1 MLVKPPP
8 RMFRLADGSL
18 VLAASDLTNHLACPH
33 LTQQRLAIARGER
46 AKAQPA
52 DDPHAELARVR
63 GEAHEEAQLHR
74 LSAECSGH
82 VDLSS
87 GTSPHTRAD
96 LEAAAAATAAAMRSG
111 APLIYQAQFF
121 DGRWQGR
128 ADFLRRIPLASTL
141 GNYAYEVLDT
151 KLARQV
157 KPQVVHQLSLYNAL
171 LASRQGADP
180 GVAHVVLGDGSMVA
194 IELRRYAALHR
205 HVVRDLE
212 AVTASTGRETYPE
225 PVPHCAIC
233 ALASECRERLIS
245 DDHLSLVA
253 GARRDHRQRLVD
265 LGLPTVLS
273 LATAP
278 DNFYAGA
285 LGVDR
290 FDTLHHQADLQVRSR
305 TTGVPTHR
313 HLEPARAAGYALLPP
328 PSDGDVFFDLEGDP
342 YVGDGGIEYLWGW
355 WTAGSGYECVWAHD
369 ADAEKAAFETF
380 IDRVG
385 ELRRQHPHLHV
396 FHYAPHELS
405 KLRSLSIQYAT
416 REQEVD
422 DILRSEVMVDLY
434 AVVRQGMQIGE
445 ESYSLKSL
453 ERHHGFTRLEK
464 RVREGGGSI
473 VAYEAWLE
481 TGDAL
486 LLDAIRAYNEEDCTS
501 TLSLRDWLLDT
512 MRPQAEAEF
521 GVDFVDFREP
531 EPEEKRGPPAWMPDV
546 VAIIEPL
553 MAGLSAHGD
562 DDTPEAAERRL
573 LAHLLLYH
581 WREDKPAWWRY
592 FDLRGKPVSDL
603 IENRDAIGGLAPD
616 ERRPPTAFKRSLDYS
631 FTFPPQEFRLDRGDA
646 DDPTTGERFNVVATH
661 EDHVVLRRGNTKPPP
676 APVALVDGTMIPVTV
691 LRTALMALAESL
703 LANDGRFQAARAM
716 LRREPPRLSSG
727 RLGESTEALISAS
740 LGLDH
745 SVLPVQGPP
754 GTGKTFNGARMIVAA
769 LAAGRRVGITSQS
782 HAVIQN
788 LLRDVEE
795 CAFEQ
800 GATFAGIYKG
810 DGYASAYGLVDEAVE
825 NADVTEEH
833 QLVAGTAWLFARED
847 HREAFDLLF
856 IDEAGQFSLANA
868 AAVSLSTGNVVLL
881 GDPQQLPQVTQADH
895 PGGSGASVL
904 EHLLNGASTI
914 APDQGVLL
922 TETWRMHPDVCAFV
936 SERSYDSRLRS
947 RSQCAGRNINASA
960 GALTGVGLRTLSVL
974 HEGRSQASPEEADAI
989 SAACDDLLAGATVT
1003 DDEGATRSLVAPDI
1017 LVVAPYNL
1025 AVRCIR
1031 ERVPDGVRVGT
1042 VDKFQGQQAPVV
1054 FYAMTCSAGEEVPRG
1069 LEFLFDSHR
1078 LNVAISRAQCLAV
1091 LVHSPRLLDVDC
1103 HSLAAMQL
1111 VDGVCRFV
1119 ELSTPVRAAGG
1130 GGGRAKHSASLP

>member
-1 MLVKPPP
+1 
-8 RMFRLADGSL
+8 MFRLADGSL
-18 VLAASDLTNHLACPH
+18 VLAATDLTNHLACPH

-46 AKAQPA
+46 AKARPA
-52 DDPHAELARVR
+52 DDPHADLVR
-63 GEAHEEAQLHR
+63 IRGDVHEREQLHR
-74 LSAECSGH
+74 LSAECGGH
-82 VDLSS
+82 VDLSTD
-87 GTSPHTRAD
+87 TSPYTCED
-96 LEAAAAATAAAMRSG
+96 LEAAADATAAAMRAG

-128 ADFLRRIPLASTL
+128 ADFLRRIPLASAL
-141 GNYAYEVLDT
+141 GDHAYEVLDT

-171 LASRQGADP
+171 LASRQGVDA

-194 IELRRYAALHR
+194 IDLRRYAALHR

-212 AVTASTGRETYPE
+212 EVATSPGRETYPE
-225 PVPHCAIC
+225 PVTHCAIC
-233 ALASECRERLIS
+233 ALASECRQRLVA

-253 GARRDHRQRLVD
+253 GARRDQRKRLVE

-273 LATAP
+273 LANVS
-278 DNFYAGA
+278 DDFDAGA
-285 LGVDR
+285 LGADR
-290 FDTLHHQADLQVRSR
+290 FETLHHQADLQVRSR

-313 HLEPARAAGYALLPP
+313 HLEPARAAGYALLPR
-328 PSDGDVFFDLEGDP
+328 PSAGDVFFDLEGDP

-355 WTAGSGYECVWAHD
+355 WTADRGYECVWAHD
-369 ADAEKAAFETF
+369 ADAEKAAFEAF

-385 ELRRQHPHLHV
+385 ELRAQHAELHV

-405 KLRSLSIQYAT
+405 KLRSLSVQYAT
-416 REQEVD
+416 REKEVD
-422 DILRSEVMVDLY
+422 DILRSGVMVDLY

-445 ESYSLKSL
+445 ESYSLKKL

-481 TGDAL
+481 TGDAEL
-486 LLDAIRAYNEEDCTS
+486 LEAIRAYNEEDCTS

-521 GVDFVDFREP
+521 GVDFADFRDP
-531 EPEEKRGPPAWMPDV
+531 EPEEEHGPPDWMPDA
-546 VAIIEPL
+546 VALIESL
-553 MAGLSAHGD
+553 MAGMSAHGD
-562 DDTPEAAERRL
+562 DDTPEEAERRL

-581 WREDKPAWWRY
+581 WREGKPTWWRY
-592 FDLRGKPVSDL
+592 FDLRGKPVADL
-603 IENRDAIGGLAPD
+603 IEDRDAIGGLIRD
-616 ERRPPTAFKRSLDYS
+616 HSRTPTPYKRSLDYT

-646 DDPTTGERFNVVATH
+646 DDPTTGEGFQVVAVD

-676 APVALVDGTMIPVTV
+676 APVALVDGTIIPVAV
-691 LRTALMALAESL
+691 LREALMVLAESV
-703 LANDGRFQAARAM
+703 LAADGRFSAARAM

-727 RLGESTEALISAS
+727 RLGESTEALISAT

-754 GTGKTFNGARMIVAA
+754 GTGKTFRGARMIVAA
-769 LAAGRRVGITSQS
+769 LAAGRRVGITAQS
-782 HAVIQN
+782 HAVVQN
-788 LLRDVEE
+788 LLRDIEK
-795 CAFEQ
+795 CAYEQ
-800 GATFAGIYKG
+800 GETFVGIYKG
-810 DGYASAYGLVDEAVE
+810 PGYESLHGLVDEANE
-825 NADVTEEH
+825 NDDVTDDH
-833 QLVAGTAWLFARED
+833 KLVAGTAWLFAREQ
-847 HREAFDLLF
+847 HHEAFDLLF

-868 AAVSLSTGNVVLL
+868 AAVSLSTRNVVLL

-895 PGGSGASVL
+895 PDGSGASVL

-914 APDQGVLL
+914 APEQGVLL

-936 SERSYDSRLRS
+936 SERSYDSRLHS
-947 RSQCAGRNINASA
+947 RGPCAGRNINASA
-960 GALTGVGLRTLSVL
+960 GALTGVGLRAISVP

-989 SAACDDLLAGATVT
+989 AAACRDLLADSTVT
-1003 DDEGATRSLVAPDI
+1003 DDDGTTRRLVADDI

-1031 ERVPDGVRVGT
+1031 DRVPHGVRVGT
-1042 VDKFQGQQAPVV
+1042 VDRFQGQQAPVV
-1054 FYAMTCSAGEEVPRG
+1054 FYAMTCSAGEDVPRG
-1069 LEFLFDSHR
+1069 IDFLFDSHR

-1091 LVHSPRLLDVDC
+1091 LVHSSRLLDVDC

-1119 ELSTPVRAAGG
+1119 ELSTPLRTAERGSG
-1130 GGGRAKHSASLP
+1130 LR